1 MASAPLELAWLYH
14 EFCKVL
20 VDIRRFDLVRFYAKK
35 GRDMAQEARCDLWYL
50 NIHHL
55 LLRMEIYQN
64 NRNEAREAAIIAR
77 ETARKL
83 GIDYL
88 VKIKSCTI
96 PRVHTRNSVIQSRS
110 NLLYVIDIYIY
121 IHTRSHIIYLKLVQA
136 RSARMGIVSK
146 KYRRL
151 KPTRARHLRRL
162 CHRFTLIFPFL
173 RAIRAF
179 VMSIF

>member
-20 VDIRRFDLVRFYAKK
+20 VDIRRFDLARFYAKK
-35 GRDMAQEARCDLWYL
+35 GCDVAQEARCDQWYL
-50 NIHHL
+50 NIYHL
-55 LLRMEIYQN
+55 LLRMEIHQN
-64 NRNEAREAAIIAR
+64 NRNEAREAAIVAR

-83 GIDYL
+83 GIDCL

-96 PRVHTRNSVIQSRS
+96 PRTYTRITVSSNRSRICS
-110 NLLYVIDIYIY
+110 TRSIHIYIRA
-121 IHTRSHIIYLKLVQA
+121 RSHIIFKISWHA
-136 RSARMGIVSK
+136 RTDRASK

-151 KPTRARHLRRL
+151 KPTWRSPPAVFVAL
-162 CHRFTLIFPFL
+162 TLIFPLL

-179 VMSIF
+179 VISIF